1 MANMEKL
8 YSDEKSVTFTSTYYD
23 AIKNVDALII
33 LTEWNEFRNPDFN
46 KLKDFMKGNII
57 ID

>member
-1 MANMEKL
+1 MSNMEKM
-8 YSDEKSVTFTSTYYD
+8 YDSEKRITFTSTNYD

-46 KLKDFMKGNII
+46 KIKDFMNSNII

>member
-1 MANMEKL
+1 MSNMEKL

-33 LTEWNEFRNPDFN
+33 LTEWDEFRNVDFE
-46 KLKDFMKGNII
+46 KVKDFMDGNIV